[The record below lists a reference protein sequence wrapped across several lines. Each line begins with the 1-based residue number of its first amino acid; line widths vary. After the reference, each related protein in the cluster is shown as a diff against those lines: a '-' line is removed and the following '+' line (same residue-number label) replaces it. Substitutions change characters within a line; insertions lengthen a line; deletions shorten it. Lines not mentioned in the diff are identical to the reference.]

1 MDIAINSENPVMNTG
16 ATGFVAGWIIKQ
28 LVESGVNVHA
38 CVRNTEDRTK
48 ISPLEELS
56 SIGPGSVKIFKS
68 DLLESGS
75 YEKAME
81 GCSIVFQPAFE
92 I

>member
-1 MDIAINSENPVMNTG
+1 MDIAINSENPVMNKG
-16 ATGFVAGWIIKQ
+16 AIGFVAGWIIKQ

-68 DLLESGS
+68 DL
-75 YEKAME
+75 
-81 GCSIVFQPAFE
+81 
-92 I
+92 